1 MKLTTYKGLI
11 HKSRPIFSTQFHP
24 EAKGGPLDSAYLFD
38 MYLENV
44 QKYKE
49 AQAASQPHR
58 DSIPS
63 PLLVDLLAKERVGV
77 DLTQGIQNVMATNA
91 AQNENQPQP
100 IYAAG
105 AA

>member
-1 MKLTTYKGLI
+1 MNFSNLLLGLI

-38 MYLENV
+38 IYLENV
-44 QKYKE
+44 QKYK
-49 AQAASQPHR
+49 QSQSHSQPTR

-63 PLLVDLLAKERVGV
+63 PLLVDLLSKERVGV
-77 DLTQGIQNVMATNA
+77 DLTQGIRNMMALNA
-91 AQNENQPQP
+91 TQSQEQP

-105 AA
+105 TV